1 MSHIFFRESIST
13 TYNIHTLELLMWCV
27 DLLGGEE
34 GWVKLILYDRNEML
48 LNLKNLLL
56 IMIYVF

>member
-34 GWVKLILYDRNEML
+34 GWVKLILYDRKKPLFDNDL
-48 LNLKNLLL
+48 CIL
-56 IMIYVF
+56 I

>member
-1 MSHIFFRESIST
+1 MSHIFFRESISILPTNT

-34 GWVKLILYDRNEML
+34 GWVKLILYDRKKPLFDNDL
-48 LNLKNLLL
+48 CIL
-56 IMIYVF
+56 I